1 MKLIDEKSSMTD
13 VRNWS
18 KRNIK
23 VRKIEGKKKVSY
35 NVYAMLPNGKRIR
48 QRFYNQ
54 LTAEE
59 FAENCRVTG
68 INLKSNVVEMPA
80 GVLPICGKRNQAQPQ
95 SWYQGNFSFLRKNA
109 LRDH

>member
-1 MKLIDEKSSMTD
+1 MSG

-23 VRKIEGKKKVSY
+23 VRKIKGKERASY
-35 NVYAMLPNGKRIR
+35 NVVGTLPNGKRIR

-54 LTAEE
+54 LAAEE
-59 FAENCRVTG
+59 FAEDCRVTG
-68 INLKSNVVEMPA
+68 INLKSNVVEMPT

-95 SWYQGNFSFLRKNA
+95 SRYQGNFSFLRKNA